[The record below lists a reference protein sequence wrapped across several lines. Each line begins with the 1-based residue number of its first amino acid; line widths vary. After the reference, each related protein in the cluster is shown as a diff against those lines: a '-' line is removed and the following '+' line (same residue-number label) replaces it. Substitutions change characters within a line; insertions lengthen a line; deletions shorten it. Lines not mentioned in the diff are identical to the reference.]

1 MVNIMYGICDNIVDT
16 IIVVVIIWIL
26 YIKKSI
32 DVNLVRV

>member
-26 YIKKSI
+26 YIKNSV